1 MKSEV
6 LNICSVKM
14 YDGSEQEK
22 IRSVSILI
30 KFPEF
35 KILIKES

>member
-1 MKSEV
+1 
-6 LNICSVKM
+6 M

-22 IRSVSILI
+22 IQSVSILI